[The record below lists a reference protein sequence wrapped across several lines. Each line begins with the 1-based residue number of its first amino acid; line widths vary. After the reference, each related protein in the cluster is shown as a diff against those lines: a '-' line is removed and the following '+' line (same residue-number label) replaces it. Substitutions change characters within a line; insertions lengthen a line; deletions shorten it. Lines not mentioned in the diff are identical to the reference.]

1 MLADLHAHTW
11 YSDGSLAPEALLARA
26 AANQL
31 THLAITD
38 HDTTAAFEAI
48 DPAWI
53 APGLTLL
60 TGVEIS
66 SLWERQEIHVVGIG
80 VNRHDATLQS
90 LLQGQ
95 QALRRERAAE
105 MDMRL
110 QKAGICGL
118 LAYLSELPCTAVGRN
133 HVAQFLIDKGVAR
146 SKEHAFKNLLGD
158 RGKYGAAA
166 KWCSIH
172 AAVSAIRAAGG
183 LAILAHPNRYKISNP
198 ALRRLVSEFNTAGGQ
213 GIEVS
218 YSNLDADRMDHLASL
233 CLGNDLW
240 ASTGSDF
247 HTPTNHWMD
256 LGKFR
261 YLPARCAD
269 RAIWLHPDWPGR
281 GSARVEPDLSGA

>member
-26 AANQL
+26 ADNQL
-31 THLAITD
+31 TCLAITD
-38 HDTTAAFEAI
+38 HDTTAALDTIA
-48 DPAWI
+48 PHWI
-53 APGLTLL
+53 APGLSLIQ
-60 TGVEIS
+60 GVEIS

-80 VNRHDATLQS
+80 IDRHDTTLQT
-90 LLQGQ
+90 LLLGQ

-110 QKAGICGL
+110 KKAGVTGL
-118 LAYLSELPCTAVGRN
+118 QAYLADLPCTAVGRN

-146 SKEHAFKNLLGD
+146 SKEHAFKNFLGD
-158 RGKYGAAA
+158 RGKYGATAR
-166 KWCSIH
+166 WCSIGD
-172 AAVSAIRAAGG
+172 AVTAIDAAGG
-183 LAILAHPNRYKISNP
+183 IAILAHPNRYKISNP
-198 ALRRLVSEFNTAGGQ
+198 ALRRLVSEFKVAGGQ

-218 YSNLDADRMDHLASL
+218 YSNLDPDRMDHLASL
-233 CLGNDLW
+233 CLSNELW

-269 RAIWLHPDWPGR
+269 RAIWLHPEWPGR
-281 GSARVEPDLSGA
+281 GRAMTSTFINDA

>member
-11 YSDGSLAPEALLARA
+11 YSDGSLAPEVLLARA

-38 HDTTAAFEAI
+38 HDTTAALDTISAH
-48 DPAWI
+48 WI
-53 APGLTLL
+53 APGLTLIP
-60 TGVEIS
+60 GVEIS
-66 SLWERQEIHVVGIG
+66 SLWDRQEIHIVGIG
-80 VNRHDATLQS
+80 IDRQDTTLQT
-90 LLQGQ
+90 LLLGQ

-110 QKAGICGL
+110 QKAGITGL
-118 LAYLSELPCTAVGRN
+118 QAYLSSLPCTAVGRN

-146 SKEHAFKNLLGD
+146 SKEHAFKNFLGD
-158 RGKYGAAA
+158 RGRYGAAA
-166 KWCSIH
+166 KWCSIE
-172 AAVSAIRAAGG
+172 AAIAAIRAAGG
-183 LAILAHPNRYKISNP
+183 IAILAHPNRYKISNP
-198 ALRRLVSEFNTAGGQ
+198 ALRRLVSEFKAAGGQ

-233 CLGNDLW
+233 CLSNELW

-269 RAIWLHPDWPGR
+269 RAIWLHPEWPGR
-281 GSARVEPDLSGA
+281 GSAMTVPELSDA